1 MTQRMPILWLDETD
15 STQNELARHISDYDN
30 LSVVAARLQTAGRG
44 QRGNKWLASKG
55 KNLTFSML
63 LKFGQGPLPILRA
76 SDQFK
81 ITKAATLGVLSYL
94 DSAGIECMIKWPND
108 IYHRNKKICGMLIE
122 NVLDGNNVSYS
133 IAGIGL
139 NVNQREFP
147 INLINPTSM
156 SLASGKEYDVEREME
171 KLHVCLRDSIV
182 SNLNADDDSSSYE
195 GRLYRKGEFHEY
207 VRCSD
212 GTFFEAMITGVDKSG
227 LLEVRNRKGEREK
240 FAFKEISYI
249 I

>member
-1 MTQRMPILWLDETD
+1 
-15 STQNELARHISDYDN
+15 
-30 LSVVAARLQTAGRG
+30 
-44 QRGNKWLASKG
+44 
-55 KNLTFSML
+55 
-63 LKFGQGPLPILRA
+63 
-76 SDQFK
+76 
-81 ITKAATLGVLSYL
+81 
-94 DSAGIECMIKWPND
+94 
-108 IYHRNKKICGMLIE
+108 MLIE

-156 SLASGKEYDVEREME
+156 SLASGKEYDLESEME

-182 SNLNADDDSSSYE
+182 SNLNADDHSSSYE

-212 GTFFEAMITGVDKSG
+212 GTSFEAMITGVDKSG